1 MNIISTTELP
11 LHQKNIIITRSIDK
25 ISEVRKLFT
34 DKGAEI
40 FDFPA
45 INVGYPDNLNPL
57 DDALNEIE
65 DFHWIIFSSS
75 NGIKF
80 VDERLRKFNTT
91 LKECSKK
98 TKIAVVG
105 EKTSLTLCELG
116 IEPDFIPPE
125 FVAESLIENF
135 PISGY
140 GLRIF
145 LPRVQTGGRNLI
157 ADEFRNSGS
166 RVVEVA
172 AYETRCPDS
181 IPKETIH
188 AIALKKIDAMVF
200 SSGKT
205 VLNSSFLL
213 KKEFGKEWLTFL
225 NDTKLLTIGP
235 QTSKTCVNVFG
246 RTDKE
251 AVKYTF
257 EGLLDA
263 AIDVF
268 N

>member
-1 MNIISTTELP
+1 MQIVEMP
-11 LHQKNIIITRSIDK
+11 LNKKKIIITRSKDK
-25 ISEVRKLFT
+25 ISDIEKLFT
-34 DKGAEI
+34 NKGAQI

-45 INVGYPDNLNPL
+45 IHVGYPDDLNPL
-57 DDALNEIE
+57 DDALSELA

-80 VDERLRKFNTT
+80 VDERLRKLNTS
-91 LKECSKK
+91 LKECSK
-98 TKIAVVG
+98 TLKIAVVG
-105 EKTSLTLCELG
+105 EKTSLTLSELG
-116 IEPDFIPPE
+116 IEADFVPPE

-140 GLRIF
+140 GLRVF
-145 LPRVQTGGRNLI
+145 LPRVQTGGRSLI

-172 AYETRCPDS
+172 AYETRCPES
-181 IPKETIH
+181 IPTDTIY
-188 AIALKKIDAMVF
+188 AIANKKIDAMVF

-205 VLNSSFLL
+205 VSNSSLLL

-225 NDTKLLTIGP
+225 DGTKLLTIGP
-235 QTSKTCVNVFG
+235 QTSKMCEKIFG
-246 RTDKE
+246 RVDKE

>member
-1 MNIISTTELP
+1 MTKVEPP
-11 LHQKNIIITRSIDK
+11 LHQKNIIITRSKDK
-25 ISEVRKLFT
+25 ISDIKKLFAN
-34 DKGAEI
+34 KGAQI

-45 INVGYPDNLNPL
+45 IDIWYPDDLNPL
-57 DDALNEIE
+57 DDALSEIN

-80 VDERLRKFNTT
+80 VDERLRNYNTS

-98 TKIAVVG
+98 IKIAVVG
-105 EKTSLTLCELG
+105 EKTSITLSELG
-116 IEPDFIPPE
+116 IEADFVPPE
-125 FVAESLIENF
+125 FIADSLIENF

-140 GLRIF
+140 GLRVF

-166 RVVEVA
+166 RVVEVP

-181 IPKETIH
+181 IPIETIN
-188 AIALKKIDAMVF
+188 AISKRKIDAMVF

-205 VLNSSFLL
+205 VSNSSFLL
-213 KKEFGKEWLTFL
+213 EKEFGKEWLTFF
-225 NDTKLLTIGP
+225 DDVKLLTIGP
-235 QTSKTCVNVFG
+235 QTSKTCEKIFG
-246 RTDKE
+246 RVDRE
-251 AVKYTF
+251 ALKYTF
-257 EGLLDA
+257 EGLVDV
-263 AIDVF
+263 AIEIF

>member
-1 MNIISTTELP
+1 MMTKAELP
-11 LHQKNIIITRSIDK
+11 LNQKNIIITRSKDK
-25 ISEVRKLFT
+25 MSDIRLLFNNR
-34 DKGAEI
+34 GAEV
-40 FDFPA
+40 FDLPA
-45 INVGYPDNLNPL
+45 IEVGYPDDLNPL
-57 DDALNEIE
+57 DDALSEIV

-80 VDERLRKFNTT
+80 VDERLRYLNTS
-91 LKECSKK
+91 LKECSKRV
-98 TKIAVVG
+98 KIAVVG
-105 EKTSLTLCELG
+105 EKTSFTLNELG
-116 IEPDFIPPE
+116 IEADFIPPE

-135 PISGY
+135 PTSGY
-140 GLRIF
+140 GLRVF

-172 AYETRCPDS
+172 AYETRCPAS
-181 IPKETIH
+181 IPIETIY
-188 AIALKKIDAMVF
+188 AIANKKADAMVF

-205 VLNSSFLL
+205 VLNSSILI
-213 KKEFGKEWLTFL
+213 KKEFGKEWSSLL
-225 NDTKLLTIGP
+225 VDTRLLTIGP
-235 QTSKTCVNVFG
+235 QTSKTCIKVFG
-246 RTDKE
+246 RVDKE

>member
-1 MNIISTTELP
+1 MPTVELP
-11 LHQKNIIITRSIDK
+11 LDQKNIIITRSKDK
-25 ISEVRKLFT
+25 ISDIKKLFT
-34 DKGAEI
+34 NKGAQI

-45 INVGYPDNLNPL
+45 IDVGYPDDLNPM
-57 DDALNEIE
+57 DDALNEIN

-80 VDERLRKFNTT
+80 VDERLRNFNTS
-91 LKECSKK
+91 LKECSRKI
-98 TKIAVVG
+98 KIAVVG
-105 EKTSLTLCELG
+105 EKTSLALNELG
-116 IEPDFIPPE
+116 IEADFVPPD

-140 GLRIF
+140 GLRVF

-157 ADEFRNSGS
+157 ADQFRNSGS

-181 IPKETIH
+181 IPQETIN
-188 AIALKKIDAMVF
+188 AIANRKVDAIVF

-205 VLNSSFLL
+205 VSNSSLL
-213 KKEFGKEWLTFL
+213 LEKEFGKEWLTFF
-225 NDTKLLTIGP
+225 DTTKFLTIGP
-235 QTSKTCVNVFG
+235 QTSKTCEKYFG
-246 RTDKE
+246 RVDRE
-251 AVKYTF
+251 AIKYTF

-263 AIDVF
+263 AIELF

>member
-1 MNIISTTELP
+1 MSIADFP
-11 LHQKNIIITRSIDK
+11 LHQKNIIITRSKDK
-25 ISEVRKLFT
+25 ISDIKILFSN
-34 DKGAEI
+34 KGAKVI
-40 FDFPA
+40 DFPA
-45 INVGYPDNLNPL
+45 IDVGYPDNLNPL

-80 VDERLRKFNTT
+80 VDERLRELNTS
-91 LKECSKK
+91 LKECSK
-98 TKIAVVG
+98 TIKIAVVG
-105 EKTSLTLCELG
+105 EKTSLTLNEIG
-116 IEPDFIPPE
+116 IEADFVPPE

-135 PISGY
+135 PVSGY
-140 GLRIF
+140 GLKVF

-157 ADEFRNSGS
+157 ADEFRNSGA

-181 IPKETIH
+181 IPIQTVNF
-188 AIALKKIDAMVF
+188 IANRKVDAMVF

-213 KKEFGKEWLTFL
+213 EKQFGKEWLKL
-225 NDTKLLTIGP
+225 LDDTKFLTIGP

-246 RTDKE
+246 RVDKE

-257 EGLLDA
+257 DGLLNA
-263 AIDVF
+263 AIDIF

>member
-1 MNIISTTELP
+1 MVELS
-11 LHQKNIIITRSIDK
+11 LNQKNIIITRSKDK
-25 ISEVRKLFT
+25 ISDIKKLFT
-34 DKGAEI
+34 NKGAKI

-45 INVGYPDNLNPL
+45 IDVGYPDDLNPL
-57 DDALNEIE
+57 DDALSEIN

-75 NGIKF
+75 NGIKY
-80 VDERLRKFNTT
+80 VDERLRNFNTS

-98 TKIAVVG
+98 IKIAVVG
-105 EKTSLTLCELG
+105 KKTSLTLGELG
-116 IEPDFIPPE
+116 IEADFVPPE

-140 GLRIF
+140 GLKVF

-181 IPKETIH
+181 IPIETIK
-188 AIALKKIDAMVF
+188 AITERKVDAIVF

-205 VLNSSFLL
+205 ASNSSYLL
-213 KKEFGKEWLTFL
+213 KKEFGEEWLKL
-225 NDTKLLTIGP
+225 LDDAKLLTIGP
-235 QTSKTCVNVFG
+235 QTSKTCEQFFG
-246 RTDKE
+246 RVDRE
-251 AVKYTF
+251 ALKYTF

-263 AIDVF
+263 AIDIF